1 MSSNIGPQCLRLA
14 VLPAIASLI
23 SAGGQAQT
31 APQQVVFN
39 VQIVQADT
47 AAGNAFASKRERQ
60 AVDFNRTDQMNIHVL
75 RENTPLDTLV
85 AAQTRANAAELVSLP
100 KMTTTAGAGNSFGWA
115 HFLIGGRYPVP
126 TIDDP
131 AAPAGQPAS
140 NAAPLP
146 TSEFGIRLTMRPI
159 PLPNGLL
166 RVRVKPRVQTVDF
179 GNSTTRGG
187 KFVPAI
193 VTRQI
198 NRSIDLKP
206 GQSFAIT
213 GLLNDQVVQQ
223 LTRVP
228 ETTYLTAQ

>member
-1 MSSNIGPQCLRLA
+1 MTSNIGPKWLRGA

-31 APQQVVFN
+31 APPQVIFN

-100 KMTTTAGAGNSFGWA
+100 KMTTTAGVEA

-131 AAPAGQPAS
+131 AAPAGQPAP
-140 NAAPLP
+140 NAAASPK
-146 TSEFGIRLTMRPI
+146 SEFGIRLTMRPI
-159 PLPNGLL
+159 PLTNGLL

-213 GLLNDQVVQQ
+213 GLLNHQVIQ
-223 LTRVP
+223 LLPVP
-228 ETTYLTAQ
+228 HSRQAWL